1 MKTLILF
8 IVLAVVPGFSAPP
21 DFEGSI
27 TYRYTKYDS
36 TGMPQYFPQ
45 ELETMHVS
53 SSEILFQIISGHVK
67 YALGYDL
74 LLDIGKHRR
83 CEVYRE
89 SKKLFVLPTEKV
101 DSCYFTTL
109 ESGAAKKSVLGYK
122 CTIKTLKHFDTYSKD
137 TVRRDYYLN
146 DTFRKTGLKEFAA
159 LQGNKSTLFLD
170 GRFGIIPLKV
180 EILYSS
186 SKERIVIEAVDVKQ
200 QSSKEVFLLTD
211 FAIQKNRQD

>member
-1 MKTLILF
+1 MKTLTLCIA
-8 IVLAVVPGFSAPP
+8 LAVMFSFSAPA

-36 TGMPQYFPQ
+36 TGMPGYFPQ

-74 LLDIGKHRR
+74 LLDIDKHRR

-89 SKKLFVLPTEKV
+89 SKKLFVLPAEKV
-101 DSCYFTTL
+101 DSCYFTVL
-109 ESGAAKKSVLGYK
+109 ESGTGQSVLGYK
-122 CTIKTLKHFDTYSKD
+122 CTIRTLKHFDMHSKD
-137 TVRRDYYLN
+137 TVQRIYYLN
-146 DTFRKTGLKEFAA
+146 DTFRKSGMKQFAA

-170 GRFGIIPLKV
+170 GRFGTIPLKV
-180 EILYSS
+180 EILYST

-200 QSSKEVFLLTD
+200 QSSKEVFMLSD
-211 FAIQKNRQD
+211 FEIQKSR